1 MDHEYRLS
9 LAIQLAAP
17 HIDFKAAGNM
27 TQGTNI
33 AASRIIQAYEAIQ
46 KAEQQLD
53 ARMAA
58 APAA

>member
-1 MDHEYRLS
+1 MDHEQRVA
-9 LAIQLAAP
+9 LAIHLATP

-46 KAEQQLD
+46 KAEQLLE
-53 ARMAA
+53 ARQAA
-58 APAA
+58 APA